1 MEENRPWYAGSLK
14 DWIFTTNHKK
24 IGAMYLMTSLFF
36 FTLAGI
42 FGMIIRYELTSP
54 GIQLPKIGDHE
65 GADLYNFLLTAHGT
79 LMLLWWAI
87 AVWTGGFGNLLI
99 PILIGA
105 KDVAFPRL
113 NAFSYRIETLGSIL
127 LSIGIL
133 ILFINLI
140 YSAKK
145 GKKAPHNPYN
155 HLQLN
160 G

>member
-1 MEENRPWYAGSLK
+1 M
-14 DWIFTTNHKK
+14 
-24 IGAMYLMTSLFF
+24 
-36 FTLAGI
+36 
-42 FGMIIRYELTSP
+42 
-54 GIQLPKIGDHE
+54 
-65 GADLYNFLLTAHGT
+65 
-79 LMLLWWAI
+79 AI

-113 NAFSYRIETLGSIL
+113 NAFSYRIETLRSIL